1 MPFLRSRILP
11 ERDFHAGRADRQGGQ
26 RHQGPHGQDPLR
38 RMSGRAGDDREIR
51 LRAVREG
58 IRGRGHDLVQDPRR
72 RRRGGLR
79 QSRELPFRL
88 IRDRGIST
96 DDSYK
101 RVYPQKALRKNFLI
115 SHLPF

>member
-1 MPFLRSRILP
+1 MPLLRSGILP

-58 IRGRGHDLVQDPRR
+58 IRGRGDDLVQDPRR

-79 QSRELPFRL
+79 QPGDLAFRL
-88 IRDRGIST
+88 TRDRG
-96 DDSYK
+96 DFD
-101 RVYPQKALRKNFLI
+101 R
-115 SHLPF
+115 